1 MNFHDEF
8 ATYLQVE
15 VYPFFAMTRAKAR
28 PYFNPDLAVLKLN
41 VSSHYFHPM
50 FAISKKNEGKAVFFN
65 LMGYLGPFRMLPI
78 SYTTHAK

>member
-1 MNFHDEF
+1 MNFHNEF

-28 PYFNPDLAVLKLN
+28 PYFNPDLTVLKLN

-50 FAISKKNEGKAVFFN
+50 FAILEKNEGKVVFFN

>member
-1 MNFHDEF
+1 MNFHNGF
-8 ATYLQVE
+8 ATYMQVE
-15 VYPFFAMTRAKAR
+15 VYPFLAMTRAKAR

-41 VSSHYFHPM
+41 VSSHYFHPILQ
-50 FAISKKNEGKAVFFN
+50 FWKNESQVVLFN